1 MWGDAACSQFL
12 TLRSLH
18 DFRGKEKKKKGFKRV
33 FLKEELKKTSKQ
45 IKETHGSRKKMERGR
60 KKKKEKLLQ

>member
-1 MWGDAACSQFL
+1 M
-12 TLRSLH
+12 
-18 DFRGKEKKKKGFKRV
+18 
-33 FLKEELKKTSKQ
+33 KEELKKTSKQ